1 MGKRGDNYAVRMLLT
16 TVTTAYLDKWLILS
30 SLIPCSVGH
39 LHLFPRILFLVF
51 FLIACV
57 SSAVEPLTS
66 ITRVR
71 ALSPEEAA
79 QGRPVSIEGTIT
91 FCDPPR
97 PSLLLHD
104 GHEGIFVSLT
114 DNPQERPQYS
124 TGTRVRIDGVT
135 QPGGFLPIIEGR
147 HITVLGE
154 GKLPEPLHIDSSE
167 LFSPALDCQWVQ
179 VPATITG
186 LEKSDEFV
194 LVAEIAG
201 WTVKLI
207 MPHEEHGMEQAK
219 ALMQRPV
226 IVRGV
231 LGSVFNGHRQLTA
244 RHFFVPS
251 FNQIIPTENLQS
263 EEEPQLRAI
272 NELLRS
278 DATSRSRVRVRGI
291 VTHDGSDG
299 FYLRSDDGSML
310 VRTSGADEYA
320 PGTVV
325 EAEGFATVAPFRP
338 IFRATQITTLNHT
351 APPAPQPLDLSR
363 EEIVR
368 QQAEFVTVDADFL
381 TRRDG
386 PAGDVVLQCRTDKW
400 FFEAVLAD
408 HATLPPDLAA
418 NDKVR
423 LTGIC
428 ELTTTHPLP
437 FASAVDGFRLHL
449 QKENGIS
456 ILQRAPWW
464 TLRRLFWALGFIAGL
479 ALMAIVW
486 AALLRR
492 RVTEQTK
499 TIATQIERAV
509 IKDER
514 QRIAR
519 ELHDT
524 IEQELA
530 GLSVQLRNARQR
542 LLNMP
547 EQAGTAIELAER
559 MLRHCREEAR
569 TSIRDLRSVALEQRG
584 LPGALEETLAPLVEG
599 SGARLSFEA
608 RGRARSLAG
617 PVEIH
622 ILRIAQ
628 QAVANAV
635 QHAAP
640 KEIRVHLEYL
650 ADAVTL
656 EVRDDGRGFDPAA
669 PAPRG
674 HFGILGIR
682 ERANKIHAT
691 LTVDSA
697 PGAGTTIRAVVPIAA
712 VEMAWNGHPNG
723 TVL

>member
-1 MGKRGDNYAVRMLLT
+1 MR
-16 TVTTAYLDKWLILS
+16 VT
-30 SLIPCSVGH
+30 G
-39 LHLFPRILFLVF
+39 
-51 FLIACV
+51 
-57 SSAVEPLTS
+57 AVEPFTS
-66 ITRVR
+66 ISRVR

-79 QGRPVSIEGTIT
+79 QGRPVAIEATISY
-91 FCDPPR
+91 CDPPR

-104 GHEGIFVSLT
+104 GREGIFVTLT
-114 DNPQERPQYS
+114 DDPGERPKFA
-124 TGTRVRIDGVT
+124 TGMKVRIEGVT

-147 HITVLGE
+147 HIVVLGE
-154 GKLPEPLHIDSSE
+154 GKLPEPLRIDSSE
-167 LFSPALDCQWVQ
+167 LFSPELDCQWVQ
-179 VPATITG
+179 VAATITG
-186 LEKSDEFV
+186 VENTDEVV

-201 WTVKLI
+201 WSVKLLT
-207 MPHEEHGMEQAK
+207 PHGENTLERAG

-231 LGSVFNGHRQLTA
+231 LGSVFNEHRQLTA

-251 FNQIIPTENLQS
+251 FDQIIPAESSQS
-263 EEEPQLRAI
+263 DEEPQLRAV

-278 DATSRSRVRVRGI
+278 NATSRSRVRVRGV
-291 VTHDGSDG
+291 VTHHGRDGL
-299 FYLRSDDGSML
+299 YLRSDDGSLL
-310 VRTSGADEYA
+310 VRTPDASEYA
-320 PGTVV
+320 PGSVV
-325 EAEGFATVAPFRP
+325 EAEGFAAVAPFRP
-338 IFRATQITTLNHT
+338 IFRATQITTLSHT
-351 APPAPQPLDLSR
+351 TPPAPKPLDLSK
-363 EEIVR
+363 EEILR
-368 QQAEFVTVDADFL
+368 QQAELVTVDAEFL

-386 PAGDVVLQCRTDKW
+386 ASGDAVLQCRTDKW
-400 FFEAVLAD
+400 FFEAIVAD
-408 HATLPPDLAA
+408 RDALPADLAA

-428 ELTTTHPLP
+428 ELTTTRALP

-449 QKENGIS
+449 QRQDGLM
-456 ILQRAPWW
+456 ILQSAPWW
-464 TLRRLFWALGFIAGL
+464 TLRRLFWALAFIAGL
-479 ALMAIVW
+479 ALVAIVW

-492 RVTEQTK
+492 RVAEQTK
-499 TIATQIERAV
+499 TIASQIERAV

-547 EQAGTAIELAER
+547 EQVGTAIELAER

-599 SGARLSFEA
+599 SGAQLFFA
-608 RGRARSLAG
+608 AAGRARSLPG

-622 ILRIAQ
+622 LLRMAQ

-640 KEIRVHLEYL
+640 KEIHVRLEYN
-650 ADAVTL
+650 ADVVTL
-656 EVRDDGRGFDPAA
+656 EVRDDGRGFDPTA

-682 ERANKIHAT
+682 ERANKIHAVLT
-691 LTVDSA
+691 LDSA
-697 PGAGTTIRAVVPIAA
+697 PGAGTTIRVVVPFAA
-712 VEMAWNGHPNG
+712 LEAKGNGHVNG
-723 TVL
+723 TTL

>member
-1 MGKRGDNYAVRMLLT
+1 MRDV
-16 TVTTAYLDKWLILS
+16 D
-30 SLIPCSVGH
+30 
-39 LHLFPRILFLVF
+39 LFPRILLLVF
-51 FLIACV
+51 LF
-57 SSAVEPLTS
+57 AVRVAGAIEPFTS

-71 ALSPEEAA
+71 ALTPEEAA
-79 QGRPVSIEGTIT
+79 QGLPVSIEAVVSYY
-91 FCDPPR
+91 DPPR

-104 GHEGIFVSLT
+104 GHEGIFVTLT
-114 DNPQERPQYS
+114 GDPQERPQFA

-154 GKLPEPLHIDSSE
+154 GKLPDPLRIDSSE
-167 LFSPALDCQWVQ
+167 LFAPELDCQWVQ

-186 LEKSDEFV
+186 VETSDDVV

-201 WTVKLI
+201 WNVKLLL
-207 MPHEEHGMEQAK
+207 PHGENTVERATT
-219 ALMQRPV
+219 LMQRPV

-231 LGSVFNGHRQLTA
+231 LGSVFNAHRQLTA

-251 FNQIIPTENLQS
+251 FDQIIPAESSHS
-263 EEEPQLRAI
+263 EEQPELRAV

-278 DATSRSRVRVRGI
+278 NANSRSRVRVRGV

-299 FYLRSDDGSML
+299 LYLRSDMGSVL
-310 VRTSGADEYA
+310 VRAPAPSDYA

-325 EAEGFATVAPFRP
+325 EADGFAAVAPFRP
-338 IFRATQITTLNHT
+338 IFRATQITTLSHGT
-351 APPAPQPLDLSR
+351 PPEPLPLDLSR
-363 EEIVR
+363 EEIMR
-368 QQAEFVTVDADFL
+368 QQAELVTVDAEFL

-386 PAGDVVLQCRTDKW
+386 PADRVVLQCRTDKW
-400 FFEAVLAD
+400 FFEATIAD
-408 HATLPPDLAA
+408 GNALPPDLAA

-428 ELTTTHPLP
+428 ELTTTHALP

-449 QKENGIS
+449 QKENGVV

-464 TLRRLFWALGFIAGL
+464 TLRRLFVALGFIAAL
-479 ALMAIVW
+479 ALAAIVW
-486 AALLRR
+486 VALLRR
-492 RVTEQTK
+492 RVAEQTK

-559 MLRHCREEAR
+559 MLRHCRDEAR

-584 LPGALEETLAPLVEG
+584 LSGAMEETIVPLVG
-599 SGARLSFEA
+599 GDGTRISFQA
-608 RGRARSLAG
+608 TGRPCSLPG
-617 PVEIH
+617 PMEIH
-622 ILRIAQ
+622 LLRIAQ

-635 QHAAP
+635 QHATP
-640 KEIRVHLEYL
+640 KEIRVSLEYG

-656 EVRDDGRGFDPAA
+656 EVQDNGCGFDPAA

-691 LTVDSA
+691 LSLESA
-697 PGAGTTIRAVVPIAA
+697 PGVGTTIRVVVPMTA
-712 VEMAWNGHPNG
+712 VEATTNGRGNG
-723 TVL
+723 KAL

>member
-1 MGKRGDNYAVRMLLT
+1 M
-16 TVTTAYLDKWLILS
+16 
-30 SLIPCSVGH
+30 
-39 LHLFPRILFLVF
+39 FPRILFLIFILLARVTG
-51 FLIACV
+51 A
-57 SSAVEPLTS
+57 AEPFTS

-71 ALSPEEAA
+71 ALSPEQAA
-79 QGRPVSIEGTIT
+79 QGLPVSIEATISY
-91 FCDPPR
+91 CDPPR

-104 GHEGIFVSLT
+104 GREGIFVTLS
-114 DNPQERPQYS
+114 DDPKERPPYA
-124 TGTRVRIDGVT
+124 TGMRVRIEGVT

-147 HITVLGE
+147 RITVLGE
-154 GKLPEPLHIDSSE
+154 GKLPEPLRIDSSE
-167 LFSPALDCQWVQ
+167 LFSPELDCQWVQ

-186 LEKSDEFV
+186 VENADEVV

-201 WTVKLI
+201 WSVKLLL
-207 MPHEEHGMEQAK
+207 PHKESTLERAT

-231 LGSVFNGHRQLTA
+231 LGSVFNAHRQLTA

-251 FNQIIPTENLQS
+251 FDQIVPAESSQS
-263 EEEPQLRAI
+263 DEEPQLRAV

-278 DATSRSRVRVRGI
+278 DATSRSRVRVRGV
-291 VTHDGSDG
+291 VTHHGRDGL
-299 FYLRSDDGSML
+299 YLRSDDGSVL
-310 VRTSGADEYA
+310 VRTPDTHEYA
-320 PGTVV
+320 PGSVV
-325 EAEGFATVAPFRP
+325 EAEGFAAVAPFRP
-338 IFRATQITTLNHT
+338 VFRATQITTLSQT
-351 APPAPQPLDLSR
+351 TPPAPKPLDLSR
-363 EEIVR
+363 EEIMR
-368 QQAEFVTVDADFL
+368 QQAELVTVDAEFL

-386 PAGDVVLQCRTDKW
+386 PAEEAVLQCRTDKW

-408 HATLPPDLAA
+408 RNALPPNLAA
-418 NDKVR
+418 DDKVR

-428 ELTTTHPLP
+428 ELTTTHALP

-449 QKENGIS
+449 QRENGIV
-456 ILQRAPWW
+456 ILQSAPWW
-464 TLRRLFWALGFIAGL
+464 TLRRLFWALGLIAGL
-479 ALMAIVW
+479 ALVAIVW

-492 RVTEQTK
+492 RVAMQTK
-499 TIATQIERAV
+499 IIATQIERAV
-509 IKDER
+509 VKDER

-542 LLNMP
+542 LQNMP

-599 SGARLSFEA
+599 SGARLSYQVE
-608 RGRARSLAG
+608 GRARSLPG

-622 ILRIAQ
+622 ILRMAQ

-640 KEIRVHLEYL
+640 KEIGVRLEYN
-650 ADAVTL
+650 AEAVTL

-682 ERANKIHAT
+682 ERANKIHAVLT
-691 LTVDSA
+691 LDSA
-697 PGAGTTIRAVVPIAA
+697 PGAGTTIRAVVPASA
-712 VEMAWNGHPNG
+712 SETKGNGHTPG
-723 TVL
+723 TIL

>member
-1 MGKRGDNYAVRMLLT
+1 M
-16 TVTTAYLDKWLILS
+16 
-30 SLIPCSVGH
+30 
-39 LHLFPRILFLVF
+39 
-51 FLIACV
+51 
-57 SSAVEPLTS
+57 
-66 ITRVR
+66 
-71 ALSPEEAA
+71 
-79 QGRPVSIEGTIT
+79 PVSIEAIVSY
-91 FCDPPR
+91 CDPPR

-104 GHEGIFVSLT
+104 GREGIFVTLT
-114 DNPQERPQYS
+114 DDPKERPKYA
-124 TGTRVRIDGVT
+124 TGMRVRIEGVT

-147 HITVLGE
+147 HIAVLGE
-154 GKLPEPLHIDSSE
+154 GKLPEPLHIDSGD
-167 LFSPALDCQWVQ
+167 LFSPELDCQWVQ

-186 LEKSDEFV
+186 VENSDEVV

-201 WTVKLI
+201 WSVKLLL
-207 MPHEEHGMEQAK
+207 PHKENSLDRATT
-219 ALMQRPV
+219 LLQRPV

-251 FNQIIPTENLQS
+251 FALITPAESSQS
-263 EEEPQLRAI
+263 EEEPELRAV

-278 DATSRSRVRVRGI
+278 NATSRSRVRVRGV
-291 VTHDGSDG
+291 VTHNGSDG
-299 FYLRSDDGSML
+299 LYLRSDDGSVL
-310 VRTSGADEYA
+310 VRTTDTSDYT
-320 PGTVV
+320 PGSVV
-325 EAEGFATVAPFRP
+325 EAEGFAAVAPFRP
-338 IFRATQITTLNHT
+338 IFRATKITTLSHT
-351 APPAPQPLDLSR
+351 APPAPKPLDLSR
-363 EEIVR
+363 DEIFR
-368 QQAEFVTVDADFL
+368 QQAELVTVDAEFL

-386 PAGDVVLQCRTDKW
+386 PAGDVILQCRTDKW
-400 FFEAVLAD
+400 FFEALLAD
-408 HATLPPDLAA
+408 SEVLPPDLAA

-428 ELTTTHPLP
+428 ELTTTRSLP

-449 QKENGIS
+449 QKQNGIA

-464 TLRRLFWALGFIAGL
+464 TLRRLFWALAFIAGL
-479 ALMAIVW
+479 ALAAIVW
-486 AALLRR
+486 VALLRR
-492 RVTEQTK
+492 RVAEQTK

-542 LLNMP
+542 LLNLP

-608 RGRARSLAG
+608 EGHPHGLPG
-617 PVEIH
+617 PMEIH
-622 ILRIAQ
+622 ILRMAQ

-640 KEIRVHLEYL
+640 KEIRVRLEYTTE
-650 ADAVTL
+650 AVTL

-682 ERANKIHAT
+682 ERANKIHAA
-691 LTVDSA
+691 LSLDSA
-697 PGAGTTIRAVVPIAA
+697 PGAGTTIRAVVPITTVAA
-712 VEMAWNGHPNG
+712 KGNGHANG
-723 TVL
+723 TTL